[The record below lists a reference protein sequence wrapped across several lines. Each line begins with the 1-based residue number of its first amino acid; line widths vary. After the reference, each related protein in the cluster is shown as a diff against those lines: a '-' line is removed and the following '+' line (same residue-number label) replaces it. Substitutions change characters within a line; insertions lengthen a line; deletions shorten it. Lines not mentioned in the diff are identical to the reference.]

1 MTGRHQN
8 RRGEGAQSVV
18 ETALVLPFLI
28 VVALGFAGAIFVLDA
43 TTELRSATGLAT
55 SAAFSVPYGATSQAL
70 FNIDDTFARSV
81 SGPFFEPGSMR
92 ITCPPSEGNQY
103 LYSATYQP
111 DTVVSCHGTA
121 TVSFSNN
128 LIGLV
133 WRWNVTLQ
141 QNAQLVAP
149 PFRQCAASVT
159 C

>member
-28 VVALGFAGAIFVLDA
+28 VLALGFAGAIFVLDA

-70 FNIDDTFARSV
+70 FNINDTFQRSV
-81 SGPFFEPGSMR
+81 SGPFLEPGSLR
-92 ITCPPSEGNQY
+92 ITCP
-103 LYSATYQP
+103 TYEP
-111 DTVVSCHGTA
+111 DTVVSCRGTV

-149 PFRQCAASVT
+149 PFRQCAPSVT

>member
-1 MTGRHQN
+1 M
-8 RRGEGAQSVV
+8 
-18 ETALVLPFLI
+18 
-28 VVALGFAGAIFVLDA
+28 
-43 TTELRSATGLAT
+43 
-55 SAAFSVPYGATSQAL
+55 
-70 FNIDDTFARSV
+70 
-81 SGPFFEPGSMR
+81 SGPFLEPGSLR

-149 PFRQCAASVT
+149 PFRQCAPSVT

>member
-1 MTGRHQN
+1 MTGIHHS

-28 VVALGFAGAIFVLDA
+28 VLALGFVGAIFVLDA

-81 SGPFFEPGSMR
+81 SGPFLEPGSLR

-103 LYSATYQP
+103 LYSTTYEP
-111 DTVVSCHGTA
+111 DTVVSCRGTV

-149 PFRQCAASVT
+149 PFRQCAPSVT

>member
-1 MTGRHQN
+1 MSGRRCS
-8 RRGEGAQSVV
+8 RRGQGAQSVV

-28 VVALGFAGAIFVLDA
+28 VLALGFAGAIFVLDA

-55 SAAFSVPYGATSQAL
+55 SAAFSAPYGATTQAL
-70 FNIDDTFARSV
+70 FNIDDTFQRSV
-81 SGPFFEPGSMR
+81 SGPFFKPGSLG
-92 ITCPPSEGNQY
+92 ITCPPGQGNQY
-103 LYSATYQP
+103 LYSSTYQP
-111 DTVVSCHGTA
+111 DSLVSCHGSA

-141 QNAQLVAP
+141 QDAQVVAP
-149 PFRQCAASVT
+149 PFRQCATGVT